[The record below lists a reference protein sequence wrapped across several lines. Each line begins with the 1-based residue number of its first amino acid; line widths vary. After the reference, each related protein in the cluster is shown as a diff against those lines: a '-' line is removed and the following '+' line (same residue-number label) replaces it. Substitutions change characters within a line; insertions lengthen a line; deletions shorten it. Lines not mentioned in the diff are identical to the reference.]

1 MAITGFSRTYTFF
14 EDQFEPKDDGF
25 LYRKSGKG
33 PAYLVS
39 KAERDA
45 FVSRFKWSMRSA
57 AAAMVLVMVGS
68 IAVLMLRSDQA
79 SDAAMTAVTIC
90 SVALALIPWF
100 LIYRYAMHFPGN
112 SILGRMPVSPALSS
126 EEVKRK
132 IFRKLSYKQLALLP
146 LISLVWLAPGR
157 GHHEWLNPMHGTA
170 RLWWLAFASIAGLAG
185 IQAYRKWSFEKSDR
199 S

>member
-1 MAITGFSRTYTFF
+1 MSITGFSRIYAFF
-14 EDQFEPKDDGF
+14 EEQFEPKDGGF
-25 LYRKSGKG
+25 LYRKDGKG

-57 AAAMVLVMVGS
+57 AAAMALVMAGS
-68 IAVLMLRSDQA
+68 IAVLLLRSDQA
-79 SDAAMTAVTIC
+79 SHAAITAVTIC
-90 SVALALIPWF
+90 SVALGLIPWF

-112 SILGRMPVSPALSS
+112 SVLGRSPVSPALSS

-132 IFRKLSYKQLALLP
+132 FFRKLSYRQLALLP
-146 LISLVWLAPGR
+146 LISLVWLAPGHG
-157 GHHEWLNPMHGTA
+157 GHGWLNPMHGTA
-170 RLWWLAFASIAGLAG
+170 RLWWLAFAAFVVLAG
-185 IQAYRKWSFEKSDR
+185 IQAYRKWRFEKSDY